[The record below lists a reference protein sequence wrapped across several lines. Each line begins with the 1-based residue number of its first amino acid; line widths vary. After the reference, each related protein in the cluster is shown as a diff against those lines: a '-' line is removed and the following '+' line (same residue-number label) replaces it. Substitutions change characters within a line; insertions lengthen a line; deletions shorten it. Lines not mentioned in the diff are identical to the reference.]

1 MNPGKGS
8 QDWQANW
15 KAQQGGMPP
24 MKSDLACTK
33 AHALERKLKLQFWG
47 VPALLALFA
56 VKAGLYFTQF
66 PEPWIRAGWA
76 WAGVTLIYAAARWLQ
91 VGRPVALQSAAA
103 SEACAEFLR
112 TELGRKRARI
122 LELQWILL
130 LLFPS
135 HFAIWWGGGPVTVAK
150 RLGIEWNAFLQFQA
164 SPGPLIGF
172 ALFLAFIWFK
182 LGQEADAIQEE
193 MQALS

>member
-1 MNPGKGS
+1 M
-8 QDWQANW
+8 
-15 KAQQGGMPP
+15 
-24 MKSDLACTK
+24 
-33 AHALERKLKLQFWG
+33 
-47 VPALLALFA
+47 
-56 VKAGLYFTQF
+56 
-66 PEPWIRAGWA
+66 
-76 WAGVTLIYAAARWLQ
+76 TLIYAAARWLQ